1 MWPVTLYPQPRQHE
15 SNNFTSN
22 RVARSSHRYFNMR
35 DLKDIFKAVENAGYS
50 KDDIIGKDRKYP
62 LAVVRQIAIWLAR
75 EGRTYEELGD
85 IFKRNHA
92 ACLASVKRIDG
103 MLSYKDSELID
114 VMEKME
120 VAT

>member
-1 MWPVTLYPQPRQHE
+1 VAGHPLPPKRHE

-22 RVARSSHRYFNMR
+22 RVARSSHRYDHMR
-35 DLKDIFKAVENAGYS
+35 ELSDIFKAVENAGYS
-50 KDDIIGKDRKYP
+50 KDDIIGKDRKHP
-62 LAVVRQIAIWLAR
+62 LAIVRQIAMWLAR

-92 ACLASVKRIDG
+92 ACVASVKRIDG
-103 MLSYKDSELID
+103 MLSYKDSELME

-120 VAT
+120 VAQ